1 MDCIF
6 CENEGQLWMSPDVH
20 YICETV
26 SGFQLSAP
34 SPVPPLGV
42 RVDIVKNSFF
52 PLVEGG
58 DFSVN
63 RIIALIRN
71 LRAPLTMQ

>member
-26 SGFQLSAP
+26 SGFQVFDVRLNQVDWVKCSWFHGGGG
-34 SPVPPLGV
+34 GV
-42 RVDIVKNSFF
+42 VCPKWKGRIV
-52 PLVEGG
+52 
-58 DFSVN
+58 
-63 RIIALIRN
+63 
-71 LRAPLTMQ
+71 